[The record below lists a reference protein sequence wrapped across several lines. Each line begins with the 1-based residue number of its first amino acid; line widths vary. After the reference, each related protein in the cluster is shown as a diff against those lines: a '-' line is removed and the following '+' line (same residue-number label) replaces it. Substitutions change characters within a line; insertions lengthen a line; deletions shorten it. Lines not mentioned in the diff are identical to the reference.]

1 MTLSTV
7 LLGGMLMFGMTAQA
21 ELIDSS
27 IYTIGVQEFS
37 SSEIR
42 WRIKPEFSFPR
53 VAMRR
58 MHPGE
63 TYTVNL
69 RLDVDTQG
77 NIEQVEIIESSGNLH
92 IDRFARQQVR
102 KGKILPF
109 IHEGKLVKGM
119 VTIPITYVMPKY
131 ESSE

>member
-102 KGKILPF
+102 NGKILPF

-119 VTIPITYVMPKY
+119 INIPVTYVMPKY